1 MIKESTVLSCL
12 LISKTLPRWVSAS
25 DVSDQAHSITSD
37 LEPWDGNR
45 MMLAEE
51 MTLAE
56 EFLDEWSARL
66 QAELPE
72 QSAASREG
80 IVRWLIGE
88 DTSRFS
94 GLTPMQRQIIEQ
106 AMDYRYRILRQRY
119 LGMSP
124 ERAYKGL
131 IQRLGNLFL
140 IRNKIRTWIA
150 LSRDRQRSVIDVLE
164 EVIQELLQN
173 DRYMQQ
179 QVAWIAKCT
188 QDTRLRNAL
197 LLASTEEYCLR
208 PIRNQPL
215 LCYRFVNYLRRSQKG
230 GMTQVPADDFIR
242 LVSQEVAPDDTEGA
256 VSLLDTQAVVDYQDA
271 QATEEQQELRTAVQ
285 QRFEAYLQEKNID
298 PQAVEW
304 LRLYLQGQSQE
315 AIAKALNLNVK
326 QVYRLREKVSYHAI
340 RVFASK
346 TQPELVS
353 TWLGNETQRS

>member
-1 MIKESTVLSCL
+1 
-12 LISKTLPRWVSAS
+12 
-25 DVSDQAHSITSD
+25 
-37 LEPWDGNR
+37 

-56 EFLDEWSARL
+56 ELSDEWRVRL
-66 QAELPE
+66 ETELPE
-72 QSAASREG
+72 QSAASRDS

-88 DTSRFS
+88 DLTRFEN
-94 GLTPMQRQIIEQ
+94 LTPMQRQIVEQ

-131 IQRLGNLFL
+131 IQRLSNLFL

-150 LSRDRQRSVIDVLE
+150 LSRDRQRSVVDVLE

-188 QDTRLRNAL
+188 RDPRLRNAL

-215 LCYRFVNYLRRSQKG
+215 LCFRFVNYLRRSQKG

-242 LVSQEVAPDDTEGA
+242 LVSQEVAPDDAESE
-256 VSLLDTQAVVDYQDA
+256 VSLLDAQAITDYQDA
-271 QATEEQQELRTAVQ
+271 QAAAEQQELRSAVQ
-285 QRFEAYLQEKNID
+285 QRFETYLLEKDID

-326 QVYRLREKVSYHAI
+326 QVYRLREKVSYHAT
-340 RVFASK
+340 RVFAVK
-346 TQPELVS
+346 TQTELVS
-353 TWLGNETQRS
+353 TWLGNETKSK

>member
-1 MIKESTVLSCL
+1 VLGVGC
-12 LISKTLPRWVSAS
+12 KA
-25 DVSDQAHSITSD
+25 DSITRQ

-56 EFLDEWSARL
+56 EFSNEWRSRL
-66 QAELPE
+66 AAELPE
-72 QSAASREG
+72 QSSATRES

-88 DTSRFS
+88 DTARLED
-94 GLTPMQRQIIEQ
+94 LTPMQRQIIDQ

-124 ERAYKGL
+124 ERAYKSL
-131 IQRLGNLFL
+131 IQRLSNLFL

-150 LSRDRQRSVIDVLE
+150 LSRDRQRSVVDVLE

-179 QVAWIAKCT
+179 QVAWIAQCT
-188 QDTRLRNAL
+188 RDARLRNAL

-242 LVSQEVAPDDTEGA
+242 LVSQEVAPDDAEGA
-256 VSLLDTQAVVDYQDA
+256 ISLLDA
-271 QATEEQQELRTAVQ
+271 QAISEYQSAQASEEQQELRNTVQ
-285 QRFEAYLQEKNID
+285 QRFEVYLLEKNVD

-304 LRLYLQGQSQE
+304 LRLYLQGRSQD

-326 QVYRLREKVSYHAI
+326 QVYRLREKVSYHAT

-353 TWLGNETQRS
+353 TWLGNELDQ